1 MDVVDLKQLVTNAC
15 LIKDVDF
22 YTVKVEDLTFISP
35 FSLQM
40 KRNDYVHA
48 LESNILTSVSDDSL
62 TCGQV

>member
-1 MDVVDLKQLVTNAC
+1 MDLKQLVTNAC
-15 LIKDVDF
+15 PIKDMDF

-48 LESNILTSVSDDSL
+48 FESNILTSVSDDSL